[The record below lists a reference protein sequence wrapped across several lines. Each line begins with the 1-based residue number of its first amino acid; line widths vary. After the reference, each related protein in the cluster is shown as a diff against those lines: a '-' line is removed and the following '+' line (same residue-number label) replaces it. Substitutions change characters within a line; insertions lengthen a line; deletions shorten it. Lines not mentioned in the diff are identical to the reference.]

1 MSTHLYAFLR
11 NKAGSRQGS
20 LEACL
25 LQGGEQSEAL
35 LRRTE
40 PVESPKGDSVEDRA
54 VMGACS
60 SFPWLSSAQP
70 SAQASTRSLAAILS
84 RMPHPWMAV
93 LKRDWE
99 AFWSLERVPNS
110 ILSFYSHI
118 PGKRLCLYFVS
129 GETESGENSVILSV
143 GTEELKFEFGSVWIQ
158 STRTKLLFHSKLCY
172 TWQEK

>member
-60 SFPWLSSAQP
+60 SFP

-84 RMPHPWMAV
+84 RMPHP
-93 LKRDWE
+93 
-99 AFWSLERVPNS
+99 
-110 ILSFYSHI
+110 
-118 PGKRLCLYFVS
+118 
-129 GETESGENSVILSV
+129 
-143 GTEELKFEFGSVWIQ
+143 
-158 STRTKLLFHSKLCY
+158 
-172 TWQEK
+172 